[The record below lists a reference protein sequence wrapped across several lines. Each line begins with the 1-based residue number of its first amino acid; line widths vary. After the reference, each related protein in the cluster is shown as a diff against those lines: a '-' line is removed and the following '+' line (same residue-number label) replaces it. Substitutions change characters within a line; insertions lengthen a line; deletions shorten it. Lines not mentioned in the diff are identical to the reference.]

1 MANAI
6 FERLLFNSIKYG
18 QQPVRSVYDIWLD
31 LGNTGTPQD
40 FLDTLRGQGAVLISN
55 VTIPSSS
62 WELSNGNYKATII
75 NENITAKDVVNVNFT
90 SSINDA
96 ISNGVLGYTNTIDG
110 GFEIYSNFLP
120 TVDLVID
127 YSIVSNG

>member
-1 MANAI
+1 MANAN

-40 FLDTLRGQGAVLISN
+40 FIDSLKGAGANKISG
-55 VTIPSSS
+55 VTIPASS
-62 WELSNGNYKATII
+62 WVLSEGLYKATIS
-75 NENITAKDVVNVNFT
+75 NADITADDIVNLNFT
-90 SSINDA
+90 GNSIKNA
-96 ISNGVLGYTNTIDG
+96 VNNGVLGYTNTING
-110 GFEIYSNFLP
+110 GFEIYSNFQP

-127 YSIVSNG
+127 YSVIS